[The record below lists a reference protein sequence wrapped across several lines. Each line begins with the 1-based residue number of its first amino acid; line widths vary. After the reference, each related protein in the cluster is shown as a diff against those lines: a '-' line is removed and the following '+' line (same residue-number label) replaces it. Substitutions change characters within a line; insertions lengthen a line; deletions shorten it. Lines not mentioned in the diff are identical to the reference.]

1 MKTYTVTVEFEKPNR
16 DSWGTPQWGLTT
28 VDIVATDENNM
39 NRSLDQQFGKNHYNI
54 LDFTESST
62 PSP

>member
-1 MKTYTVTVEFEKPNR
+1 MKIYDITLEYEKPNR

-28 VDIVATDENNM
+28 TQISATDHNNM
-39 NRSLDQQFGKNHYNI
+39 IKSLDQQFGKNHYNI
-54 LDFTESST
+54 LDIVESSK